1 MNISRPLAQEE
12 LAQRREKAR
21 LKHSE
26 MISKKEKDE
35 ISVTTTTQSEP
46 TNTTVEHSAPQTTNQ
61 NDGTSELPEENSNSD
76 ERPDQFIA
84 FARVYS
90 GVIKKGQ
97 KLFVLGPKHQPE
109 DVVKDESEDVGD
121 QIYSP

>member
-1 MNISRPLAQEE
+1 MNISRPLTQEE

-46 TNTTVEHSAPQTTNQ
+46 TNTTVEHPAPQTTNQ

>member
-1 MNISRPLAQEE
+1 MNISRPLTQEE

-21 LKHSE
+21 LKHSQ
-26 MISKKEKDE
+26 MISKKENDE

-46 TNTTVEHSAPQTTNQ
+46 TTVEHLAPQTTNP
-61 NDGTSELPEENSNSD
+61 NDGTPELLEENSNSD
-76 ERPDQFIA
+76 ELPDQFIA

-97 KLFVLGPKHQPE
+97 KLFVLGPKYQPE
-109 DVVKDESEDVGD
+109 DVVKDESGDVGD